1 MSGLM
6 LPGQFP
12 FDDPA
17 LPYVVELM
25 QTTDLRQVMAIERT
39 AFPTPWPVSAYHHE
53 LTQNDLSTYVV
64 LRQRHAASPL
74 AGSWRLRAGRR
85 RGRDAEGPVVARP
98 VLGRAA
104 MPLLAYGGF
113 WMIVDEAHISTLA
126 VHPEWRGRGL
136 GELLLVSLIEA
147 ALLRGAAEATL
158 EVRVSNEVAQSLYRK
173 HDFVQVG
180 RRKGY
185 YTDNREDALIMT
197 TPRLDDPRFVAR
209 YAARKV
215 RLRERL
221 A

>member
-1 MSGLM
+1 MSGLN
-6 LPGQFP
+6 LPGRFP
-12 FDDPA
+12 FDDPD

-39 AFPTPWPVSAYHHE
+39 AFPTPWPASAYHHE

-64 LRQRHAASPL
+64 LRQRDVHP
-74 AGSWRLRAGRR
+74 AGHRRKMVGRR
-85 RGRDAEGPVVARP
+85 LARA
-98 VLGRAA
+98 VKRAA
-104 MPLLAYGGF
+104 VMPVLAYGGF

-147 ALLRGAAEATL
+147 GLLRGAAEATL
-158 EVRVSNEVAQSLYRK
+158 EVRVSNEVAQGLYRK
-173 HDFVQVG
+173 HGFVQVG
-180 RRKGY
+180 RRKAY

-209 YAARKV
+209 YAGRKA

-221 A
+221 V